1 MSETILQG
9 AVVENITKPNPI
21 PGSVIVMSRDARE
34 YLTQM
39 DELFSKEEDLKTFGF
54 EHAAAV
60 FREVT
65 FEEWS

>member
-9 AVVENITKPNPI
+9 AVVEDITTPSPI
-21 PGSVIVMSRDARE
+21 PGSVVTMSRDSRE
-34 YLTQM
+34 YLAQV
-39 DELFSKEEDLKTFGF
+39 DELLSKKEDLKTFGF
-54 EHAAAV
+54 EHASAV